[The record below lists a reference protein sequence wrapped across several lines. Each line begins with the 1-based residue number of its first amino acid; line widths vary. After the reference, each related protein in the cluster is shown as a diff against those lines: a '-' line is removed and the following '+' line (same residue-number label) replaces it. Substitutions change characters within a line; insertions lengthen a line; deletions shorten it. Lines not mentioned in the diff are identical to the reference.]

1 MRGELQVTSCAV
13 QVKLLD
19 AGTSMDG
26 KGVPCCKFSEGL
38 VHPERVT
45 DGNLEQL
52 SNGATWAVTGAG
64 LGGGFIVFIVEV
76 HC

>member
-19 AGTSMDG
+19 SGTPMDG
-26 KGVPCCKFSEGL
+26 KGVSWCKFSEGL
-38 VHPERVT
+38 VHPEGVT
-45 DGNLEQL
+45 DENIEQL

-64 LGGGFIVFIVEV
+64 LGGGFIFFIVEV
-76 HC
+76 QC